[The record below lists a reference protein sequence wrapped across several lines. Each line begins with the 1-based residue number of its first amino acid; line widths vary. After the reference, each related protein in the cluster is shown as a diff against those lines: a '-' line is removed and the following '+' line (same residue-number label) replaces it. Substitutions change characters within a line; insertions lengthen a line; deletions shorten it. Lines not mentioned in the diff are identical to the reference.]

1 MINKL
6 NLIFLSQLNLTH
18 KYLEQMM
25 GEVTEEVV
33 QFQPPGTANPIAGT
47 YAHLV
52 FTEDYVINKM
62 LQNKAPLFETSWKDM
77 TGASELQPADWVNEY
92 PKWLRRVK
100 LQLAEFRKYTLAVFE
115 NSEIYIKSLSDDD
128 FSRMVK
134 AEWGGNDRSV
144 AEILGMTVIA
154 HANNIMGEISV
165 LKGIQGLKG
174 YPF

>member
-1 MINKL
+1 MIIN
-6 NLIFLSQLNLTH
+6 LSQILLDQVKQTH
-18 KYLEQMM
+18 KYLEQTMD
-25 GEVTEEVV
+25 EVTDEVA

-62 LQNKAPLFETSWKDM
+62 LQNKAPLFETTWKDM
-77 TGASELQPADWVNEY
+77 TGASELQPSDWVNEY

-100 LQLAEFRKYTLAVFE
+100 LQLAEFKKYALEVFE
-115 NSEIYIKSLSDDD
+115 NSEAYIKSLSDKDLE
-128 FSRMVK
+128 RMVK

-144 AEILGMTVIA
+144 ADILGMMVLA
-154 HANNIMGEISV
+154 HANNIMGEIAV